1 MTYYCDFC
9 FRTSQARVTAKF
21 VLVTGNRDTQE
32 TEVWAICATHA
43 DQICQVRKNRSAPGR
58 TVMAKGVFIDDW
70 ELAALT
76 PHAKKY
82 LHTQLEPR
90 ELGESS

>member
-1 MTYYCDFC
+1 MYYCDFC
-9 FRTSQARVTAKF
+9 FRISQSRVTAKF

-32 TEVWAICATHA
+32 TEVWVICAKHA

-76 PHAKKY
+76 LHAQEY
-82 LHTQLEPR
+82 LYSRLEPR
-90 ELGESS
+90 KLGESS